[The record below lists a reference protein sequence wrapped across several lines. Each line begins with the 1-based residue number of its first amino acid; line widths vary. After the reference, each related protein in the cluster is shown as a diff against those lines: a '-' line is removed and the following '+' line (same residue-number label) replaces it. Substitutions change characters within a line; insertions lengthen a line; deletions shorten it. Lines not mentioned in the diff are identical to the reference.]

1 MFDRYQRKIE
11 YVRISL
17 TDRCNLRCRYCMPE
31 EGVEK
36 LRHEDILRFDE
47 IVRIVRAL
55 ASLGVRKVRLTGGE
69 PLIRRNIVELVR
81 EIHAVPGIETIA
93 MTTNGVMLADMAEDL
108 VQAGLTG
115 INISLD
121 TLKAASFTELTRRP
135 FFTRVEDGIEAI
147 AATGLKDVKF
157 NCVPIAGVNEEE
169 LPELVARFTRELP
182 WKFRFIELMP
192 IGCAYEAGFTGVPMA
207 EVRSQLEA
215 SFGPLRPVLPE
226 HGVHGPAVYYQAAGF
241 AGQIGFIDAMEHQF
255 CSSCN
260 RVRLTAEGFLKLCL
274 NARTGV
280 DLRHL
285 LRSGMSDE
293 ELRQALQQAI
303 YCKPQEHHFKAASY
317 EEKDSRA
324 MYQVGG

>member
-93 MTTNGVMLADMAEDL
+93 MTTNGVMLADMAGDL

-169 LPELVARFTRELP
+169 LPELVARFTRERP

-207 EVRSQLEA
+207 EVRSRLEA

>member
-1 MFDRYQRKIE
+1 MYDRYQRKIE

-31 EGVEK
+31 AGVEK

-69 PLIRRNIVELVR
+69 PLIRRNVVELVR
-81 EIHAVPGIETIA
+81 EIRSVPGIESVA
-93 MTTNGVMLADMAEDL
+93 LTTNGVLLADMAEDL

-115 INISLD
+115 VNISLD

-135 FFTRVEDGIEAI
+135 FFARVEDGIEAI
-147 AATGLKDVKF
+147 AATGLRDVKF
-157 NCVPIAGVNEEE
+157 NCVPIAGVNEAE
-169 LPELVARFTRELP
+169 LPELVARFTRERP

>member
-121 TLKAASFTELTRRP
+121 TLKAASFTDLTRRP

-157 NCVPIAGVNEEE
+157 NCVPIADVNEEE
-169 LPELVARFTRELP
+169 LPDLVARFTRERP

>member
-157 NCVPIAGVNEEE
+157 NCVPIAGVSEEE
-169 LPELVARFTRELP
+169 LPDLVARFTRERP

>member
-169 LPELVARFTRELP
+169 LPDLVARFTRERP

-207 EVRSQLEA
+207 EVRSRLEA

-241 AGQIGFIDAMEHQF
+241 AVQIGFIDAMEHQF

>member
-169 LPELVARFTRELP
+169 LPDLVARFTRERP

-241 AGQIGFIDAMEHQF
+241 VGQIGFIDAMEHQF

>member
-47 IVRIVRAL
+47 IVRIVREL

-169 LPELVARFTRELP
+169 LPDLVARFTRERP

-207 EVRSQLEA
+207 EVHSRLEA

>member
-1 MFDRYQRKIE
+1 MYDRYQRKIE

-31 EGVEK
+31 DGVEK

-55 ASLGVRKVRLTGGE
+55 ASLGVRKVRLTG
-69 PLIRRNIVELVR
+69 V
-81 EIHAVPGIETIA
+81 
-93 MTTNGVMLADMAEDL
+93 
-108 VQAGLTG
+108 
-115 INISLD
+115 NISLD

-135 FFTRVEDGIEAI
+135 FFVRVEDGIEAI
-147 AATGLKDVKF
+147 AATGLRDVKF
-157 NCVPIAGVNEEE
+157 NCVPIAGVNEAE
-169 LPELVARFTRELP
+169 LPELVARFTRERP

-192 IGCAYEAGFTGVPMA
+192 IGCAYEAGLRGLPMA
-207 EVRSQLEA
+207 EVRSSLEA
-215 SFGPLRPVLPE
+215 VFGPLRPVLPE
-226 HGVHGPAVYYQAAGF
+226 RGVHGPAVYYQAAGF

-274 NARTGV
+274 NARTGM
-280 DLRHL
+280 DLRGL
-285 LRSGMSDE
+285 LRSGMSDDGF
-293 ELRQALQQAI
+293 RHALQQAI
-303 YCKPQEHHFKAASY
+303 YHKPQEHYFKAASY
-317 EEKDSRA
+317 DEKDSRA

>member
-47 IVRIVRAL
+47 IIRIVWAL

-169 LPELVARFTRELP
+169 LPDLVARFTRERP

>member
-169 LPELVARFTRELP
+169 LPDLVARFTRERP
-182 WKFRFIELMP
+182 WEFRFIELMP

-207 EVRSQLEA
+207 EVRSRLEA

>member
-169 LPELVARFTRELP
+169 LPDLVARFMREHP

-207 EVRSQLEA
+207 EVRSRLEA

-226 HGVHGPAVYYQAAGF
+226 HGVHGPSVYYQAAGF

>member
-169 LPELVARFTRELP
+169 LPDLVARFTRERP

-207 EVRSQLEA
+207 EVRSRLEA

-293 ELRQALQQAI
+293 ELRQTLQQAI

>member
-1 MFDRYQRKIE
+1 MYDRYQRKIE

-31 EGVEK
+31 AGVEK

-69 PLIRRNIVELVR
+69 PLIRRNVVELVR
-81 EIHAVPGIETIA
+81 EIRSVPGIESVA
-93 MTTNGVMLADMAEDL
+93 LTTNGVLLADMAEDL

-115 INISLD
+115 VNISLD

-135 FFTRVEDGIEAI
+135 FFARVEDGIEAI
-147 AATGLKDVKF
+147 AATGLRDVKF
-157 NCVPIAGVNEEE
+157 NCVPIAGVNEAE
-169 LPELVARFTRELP
+169 LPELVARFTRERP

-192 IGCAYEAGFTGVPMA
+192 IGCAYEAGLRGRPLA
-207 EVRSQLEA
+207 EVRS
-215 SFGPLRPVLPE
+215 S
-226 HGVHGPAVYYQAAGF
+226 PAVYYQAAGF
-241 AGQIGFIDAMEHQF
+241 AGQVGFIDAMEHQF

-274 NARTGV
+274 NARTGT
-280 DLRHL
+280 DLRGL
-285 LRSGMSDE
+285 LRSGMSDDG
-293 ELRQALQQAI
+293 LRHALQQAI
-303 YCKPQEHHFKAASY
+303 YHKPQEHYFKAASY
-317 EEKDSRA
+317 DEKDSRA

>member
-93 MTTNGVMLADMAEDL
+93 MTANGVMLADMAEDL

-169 LPELVARFTRELP
+169 LPDLVARFTRERP

-255 CSSCN
+255 CSSCH

>member
-17 TDRCNLRCRYCMPE
+17 TDRCNMRCRYCMPE

-69 PLIRRNIVELVR
+69 PLIRRNIVELVC

-169 LPELVARFTRELP
+169 LPDLVARFTRERP

>member
-17 TDRCNLRCRYCMPE
+17 TDRCNMRCRYCMPE

-169 LPELVARFTRELP
+169 LPDLVARFTRERP

-226 HGVHGPAVYYQAAGF
+226 HGAHGPAVYYQAAGF

-260 RVRLTAEGFLKLCL
+260 RVRLTAEGFLKLCH

>member
-17 TDRCNLRCRYCMPE
+17 TDRCNMRCRYCMPE

-36 LRHEDILRFDE
+36 LRHEDILRFDK

-169 LPELVARFTRELP
+169 LSDLVARFTRERP

>member
-157 NCVPIAGVNEEE
+157 NCVPIAGVNEEG
-169 LPELVARFTRELP
+169 LPDLVARFTRERP

>member
-121 TLKAASFTELTRRP
+121 TLKAASFTALTRRP

-169 LPELVARFTRELP
+169 LPDLVARFTRERP

-207 EVRSQLEA
+207 EVRSRLEA

-241 AGQIGFIDAMEHQF
+241 AGQSGCLDAMELLF
-255 CSSCN
+255 WSSCT

>member
-135 FFTRVEDGIEAI
+135 FFMRVEDGIEAI

-169 LPELVARFTRELP
+169 LPDLVARFTRERP

>member
-47 IVRIVRAL
+47 IIRIVRAL

-81 EIHAVPGIETIA
+81 EIHAVLGIETIA

-169 LPELVARFTRELP
+169 LPDLVARFTRERP

>member
-1 MFDRYQRKIE
+1 
-11 YVRISL
+11 
-17 TDRCNLRCRYCMPE
+17 
-31 EGVEK
+31 
-36 LRHEDILRFDE
+36 
-47 IVRIVRAL
+47 
-55 ASLGVRKVRLTGGE
+55 
-69 PLIRRNIVELVR
+69 
-81 EIHAVPGIETIA
+81 
-93 MTTNGVMLADMAEDL
+93 MLADMAEDL

-169 LPELVARFTRELP
+169 LPDLVARFTRERP

-215 SFGPLRPVLPE
+215 SFGPLR
-226 HGVHGPAVYYQAAGF
+226 
-241 AGQIGFIDAMEHQF
+241 QIGFIDAMEHQF

>member
-115 INISLD
+115 INLSL
-121 TLKAASFTELTRRP
+121 
-135 FFTRVEDGIEAI
+135 IHI
-147 AATGLKDVKF
+147 
-157 NCVPIAGVNEEE
+157 
-169 LPELVARFTRELP
+169 
-182 WKFRFIELMP
+182 
-192 IGCAYEAGFTGVPMA
+192 
-207 EVRSQLEA
+207 
-215 SFGPLRPVLPE
+215 
-226 HGVHGPAVYYQAAGF
+226 
-241 AGQIGFIDAMEHQF
+241 
-255 CSSCN
+255 
-260 RVRLTAEGFLKLCL
+260 
-274 NARTGV
+274 
-280 DLRHL
+280 
-285 LRSGMSDE
+285 
-293 ELRQALQQAI
+293 
-303 YCKPQEHHFKAASY
+303 
-317 EEKDSRA
+317 
-324 MYQVGG
+324 

>member
-121 TLKAASFTELTRRP
+121 TLKVASFTELTRRP

-169 LPELVARFTRELP
+169 LPDLVARFTRERP

-207 EVRSQLEA
+207 EVRSRLEA